1 MVRPVQNST
10 PQTNV
15 APNPSVTTDSKQPSS
30 TNVQTNTTSQS
41 VPTNGTAAVEKK
53 AEHSMVGASIASDLN
68 RKINPNAPPLEHI
81 EKGGAVARQG
91 QTGESVKDIQRA
103 LNREGAK
110 PPLEENGKF
119 DATTEA
125 RVKEFQQKN
134 KLPDDGRVGSDTLA
148 KLVPTADAMEKDPR
162 FAKLDPGV
170 RSEVIDRARKS
181 SASERAHLVD
191 VTTAQGF
198 DKLAP
203 AQQKEM
209 LNVWDKGPN
218 DKGLSDD
225 LRKMA
230 GSENFQKLDPSIQS
244 LGLTQL
250 GKNAT
255 DPTARET
262 LVKLQTTNGFKKLDQ
277 QDQERLLTMVGGSNK
292 LVSKPAREALAETM
306 KDWKTDGDAD
316 VQGKGLKRFLDD
328 QKWTDW
334 ETPKGG
340 WDGRT
345 TKPDSVSGPEKV
357 ASGPFRMQAGP
368 ADKYTVKYGS
378 KEIPVFVPAGT
389 PRKDVD
395 KLIGTMDALP
405 KANRQLVNQVVLESK
420 DDTASPRRF
429 DALNGTVRAYPEGMA
444 MEPPDRRMSA
454 MVHESA
460 HLIDAHLQKK
470 IGPQWDKDWHK
481 AIQDDKLV
489 GSQYGKKTE
498 GEDFAEAYLLY
509 KLSKGKPEF
518 EEYRKM
524 FPNRWKLLDDIDKQ
538 ANAGTL

>member
-1 MVRPVQNST
+1 M
-10 PQTNV
+10 
-15 APNPSVTTDSKQPSS
+15 
-30 TNVQTNTTSQS
+30 
-41 VPTNGTAAVEKK
+41 
-53 AEHSMVGASIASDLN
+53 
-68 RKINPNAPPLEHI
+68 
-81 EKGGAVARQG
+81 
-91 QTGESVKDIQRA
+91 
-103 LNREGAK
+103 
-110 PPLEENGKF
+110 
-119 DATTEA
+119 
-125 RVKEFQQKN
+125 
-134 KLPDDGRVGSDTLA
+134 
-148 KLVPTADAMEKDPR
+148 
-162 FAKLDPGV
+162 
-170 RSEVIDRARKS
+170 DRARKS
-181 SASERAHLVD
+181 SASERAHLLD
-191 VTTAQGF
+191 VATAPGYQ
-198 DKLAP
+198 KLAP

-209 LNVWDKGPN
+209 LNVWDKAPN

-225 LRKMA
+225 LRRMA

-255 DPTARET
+255 EPEARET

-277 QDQERLLTMVGGSNK
+277 NDQERLLTMVGGSNK

-316 VQGKGLKRFLDD
+316 AQGKGLKKFLDD
-328 QKWTDW
+328 QTWTDW
-334 ETPKGG
+334 ETPKGA
-340 WDGRT
+340 WNGRT
-345 TKPDSVSGPEKV
+345 TKPDSVTGPEKV
-357 ASGPFRMQAGP
+357 ESGPFQMQPGK

-378 KEIPVFVPAGT
+378 KEIPVFVPEGT

-405 KANRQLVNQVVLESK
+405 KANRDLIKQVVMESK
-420 DDTASPRRF
+420 DDISRDPNPRF
-429 DALNGTVRAYPEGMA
+429 TVLDGTVRAFPQGMA

-460 HLIDAHLQKK
+460 HLIDKHLQKK

-489 GSQYGKKTE
+489 GSQYGKTSE

-509 KLSKGKPEF
+509 KLSKGKQPEF
-518 EEYRKM
+518 DEYRKM

-538 ANAGTL
+538 AEAGKL